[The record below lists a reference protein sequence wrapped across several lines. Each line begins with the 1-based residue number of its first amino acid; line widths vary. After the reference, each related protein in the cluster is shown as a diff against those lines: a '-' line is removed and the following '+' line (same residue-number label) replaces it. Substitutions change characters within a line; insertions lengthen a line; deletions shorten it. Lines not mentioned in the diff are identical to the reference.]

1 MRMLCSRSRRVVPIV
16 LLLLGVAGCGRYY
29 PVHGTVTYADGTPVT
44 EGLVVF
50 ERQEGGKAITA
61 RGEIQPDGSYRL
73 STAKSGDG
81 VPPGKYR
88 VLVTPKTD
96 LNEVDKPRPAPFDPS
111 FTEFKTSGLEFEVK
125 PDATEFPIRLTKPG
139 KRRQ

>member
-1 MRMLCSRSRRVVPIV
+1 MRMRGCRAVWPALVA
-16 LLLLGVAGCGRYY
+16 LLLLCVAGCGRYY

-50 ERQEGGKAITA
+50 ERQEGGTAITA

-73 STAKSGDG
+73 STAKPGDG

-88 VLVTPKTD
+88 VLVAPKTD
-96 LNEVDKPRPAPFDPS
+96 LNDVDKPRPAPFDPS
-111 FTEFKTSGLEFEVK
+111 YTEFNTSGLEFEVK
-125 PDATEFPIRLTKPG
+125 PDATEFPIRVTKPG